1 MPAAAR
7 VGDFTAHAN
16 TPLTP
21 MVPLV
26 MGSPNVFI
34 GGLPAW
40 RAGTDVHVCPL
51 SNGPAPHVGGSVLK
65 GSLTVYINKLQA
77 ARMGDEIIEAGG
89 PNKITS
95 GLQTVQIGG

>member
-1 MPAAAR
+1 MSATRPREKPRSRDSEWILTRRCSMPAAAR

-65 GSLTVYINKLQA
+65 GSLTVYINKLQ
-77 ARMGDEIIEAGG
+77 
-89 PNKITS
+89 
-95 GLQTVQIGG
+95 